1 MRGHD
6 NPQTSLRSSNN
17 SISLLDHSGLDGA
30 TEAEFEEEM
39 PRLGDEEPERMEV
52 DLDKPALVTEEEVL
66 RHETFMN
73 AGISPSNSRLTLG
86 LAIEDSLDLGQSEES
101 SVSEKTYWP
110 FKNKDQWQL
119 ALWALFPTPISRPR
133 AERAIVAKFAVWAK
147 PGSCFESWGEF
158 QRLIQN
164 VEEKGGK
171 WHRKVLH
178 RVDRDPSWYPVQVR
192 FWERNSLDILKE
204 LVADIKVAEHM
215 KWAPEKVY
223 NSKGERLYS
232 ELWTGDWWWRKQVS
246 LTNVEANFRKRS
258 TASSRQTV
266 VMVRPRPLSQLS

>member
-1 MRGHD
+1 MRDHD
-6 NPQTSLRSSNN
+6 SSQVSTPFSNN
-17 SISLLDHSGLDGA
+17 HIARHHPGVDEVAGGHSEDGMDGVED
-30 TEAEFEEEM
+30 EAQWM
-39 PRLGDEEPERMEV
+39 DV
-52 DLDKPALVTEEEVL
+52 DMDRSAPVYEEEVL
-66 RHETFMN
+66 RCEAFIN
-73 AGISPSNSRLTLG
+73 AGISTSKAKLTLG
-86 LAIEDSLDLGQSEES
+86 LAIEDSRDLEQSVPSEA
-101 SVSEKTYWP
+101 EKTYWP

-147 PGSCFESWGEF
+147 PESCFESWGEF
-158 QRLIQN
+158 RRLIQN

-178 RVDRDPSWYPVQVR
+178 RVDKDPSWYPVQVR

-204 LVADIKVAEHM
+204 LVGDIKVAEHM

-232 ELWTGDWWWRKQVS
+232 ELWTGDWWWRKQV
-246 LTNVEANFRKRS
+246 L
-258 TASSRQTV
+258 
-266 VMVRPRPLSQLS
+266 

>member
-1 MRGHD
+1 
-6 NPQTSLRSSNN
+6 
-17 SISLLDHSGLDGA
+17 
-30 TEAEFEEEM
+30 
-39 PRLGDEEPERMEV
+39 
-52 DLDKPALVTEEEVL
+52 
-66 RHETFMN
+66 
-73 AGISPSNSRLTLG
+73 LTLG
-86 LAIEDSLDLGQSEES
+86 LAIEESLDLERSEFSEY
-101 SVSEKTYWP
+101 EKTYWP
-110 FKNKDQWQL
+110 FKNKDQWHL

-147 PGSCFESWGEF
+147 PESCFESWGEF

-171 WHRKVLH
+171 WHRKVLQ
-178 RVDRDPSWYPVQVR
+178 RVDRDPSWYPTEIR

-232 ELWTGDWWWRKQVS
+232 ELWTGDWWWRKQVPS
-246 LTNVEANFRKRS
+246 AKD
-258 TASSRQTV
+258 
-266 VMVRPRPLSQLS
+266 PD